1 MLKLWCIF
9 DYDVHI
15 YCLWLYFISYIST
28 YYSIHNGMYIY
39 VCVYIYILGPHFWGG
54 KYHGETPPRYL
65 ATSWPRWMG
74 RQAKGQMQVMEGF
87 IAPVSLAILD

>member
-9 DYDVHI
+9 DYDVRI

-39 VCVYIYILGPHFWGG
+39 VCVYIYWAPIFGG
-54 KYHGETPPRYL
+54 ESTMVKLHRGTWL
-65 ATSWPRWMG
+65 QVG
-74 RQAKGQMQVMEGF
+74 RAEWAAKRRVRCR
-87 IAPVSLAILD
+87 